1 MISREKWAEV
11 IKDFQEKEIPVAVP
25 RELNVN
31 LNSDISRAVSLIG
44 PRRAGKTY
52 GMFLLI
58 KQILN
63 KEDRN
68 KILYVNFERAD
79 LGVLDYTDLSVML
92 EVFFQLYPQN
102 KKGRVWL
109 FLDEIQNVP
118 LWEKFVRTCLDE
130 KIKVF
135 ITGSS
140 SKLLSKEI
148 ATSMRGRTLT
158 YRILPFSFQEFLY
171 VKNFKS
177 QNFYSS
183 AEKAKLINF
192 LDEYI
197 TFGGYPEAVIYKEE
211 REKILTDIF
220 DTAILRDVIERH
232 GIRNI
237 SVMKNLIKALLGAK
251 EFSVNK
257 FYNYL
262 KSNGIKVS
270 KNAVYNYLEYLEDAF
285 FIFSLRKLNFSY
297 KKSEQSLPKIYFV
310 DNGLL
315 KINGVDDKG
324 RLMENLVFIELLRRG
339 CDTSYYQAP
348 TGEEID
354 FVVKK
359 GKKVKELIQV
369 SYNLENFMTR
379 QREFNS
385 LIRASKK
392 FMCNNLVI
400 ITRDEEKEEK
410 VKGKKVRVIPLWKWL
425 LRTSNNF

>member
-1 MISREKWAEV
+1 MISREKWAEI
-11 IKDFQEKEIPVAVP
+11 IKDFQEKEMPVAVP
-25 RELNVN
+25 RELDIN
-31 LNSDISRAVSLIG
+31 LDSDISRAVSLIG

-52 GMFLLI
+52 EMFLLI
-58 KQILN
+58 KKILN
-63 KEDRN
+63 KQDKR

-79 LGVLDYTDLSVML
+79 LGALNYTDLSVML

-102 KKGRVWL
+102 KKDNVWL
-109 FLDEIQNVP
+109 FLDEIQNVS

-158 YRILPFSFQEFLY
+158 YPIFPFSFKEFLLA
-171 VKNFKS
+171 KNFKV
-177 QNFYSS
+177 QNLYSS
-183 AEKAKLINF
+183 AEKARLINL
-192 LDEYI
+192 LDEYVA
-197 TFGGYPEAVIYKEE
+197 FGGYPEAVIYKGE

-237 SVMKNLIKALLGAK
+237 SVMKNLIKALLTAK
-251 EFSVNK
+251 EFSVNR

-262 KSNGIKVS
+262 KSQGLKVS

-285 FIFSLRKLNFSY
+285 FVFPLRKLSFSY

-315 KINGVDDKG
+315 KINSIDDKG

-339 CDTSYYQAP
+339 CDISYYQTP

-354 FVVKK
+354 FVIKK
-359 GKKVKELIQV
+359 GKTVKELIQV
-369 SYNLENFMTR
+369 SYNLGNFMTW
-379 QREFNS
+379 QRELNS
-385 LIRASKK
+385 LIKASKK

-410 VKGKKVRVIPLWKWL
+410 LKGKKVRIIPLWKWL
-425 LRTSNNF
+425 LQTSNNL